1 MTRRKAFNESAERTV
16 YRPGLEIKGDL
27 IPGFRFAP
35 PGAALCH
42 PLRGFI
48 DRFGPACILGEEIEV
63 KLALIG
69 YGAMG
74 QLVAKLASEQ
84 GHEVVLTLDI
94 EDAARGVLDLADAL
108 RAGDV
113 AIDFSVADMVP
124 KNAEACAR
132 AGVPLVVGTT
142 GWQTHVAEVRHLV
155 TEHDGGL
162 IYGANFS
169 VGVQVFYR
177 MLESYDAFIE
187 EAHHKRKRD
196 APSGTA
202 VQLRTLVTEGL
213 GRDVPVTSTRAGY
226 IPGTHRLGFDS
237 VADQITL
244 THTARSREG
253 FAAGALVAAR
263 WIAGRKGVYEFSAVF
278 DEIIKNN
285 RDV

>member
-1 MTRRKAFNESAERTV
+1 MKV
-16 YRPGLEIKGDL
+16 
-27 IPGFRFAP
+27 
-35 PGAALCH
+35 
-42 PLRGFI
+42 
-48 DRFGPACILGEEIEV
+48 
-63 KLALIG
+63 ALIG

-84 GHEVVLTLDI
+84 GHQVVLTLDI
-94 EDAARGVLDLADAL
+94 DDANRGVEDLATAL
-108 RAGDV
+108 RGCDV
-113 AIDFSVADMVP
+113 AIDFSVADTVP

-132 AGVPLVVGTT
+132 AGVPIVVGTT
-142 GWQTHVAEVRHLV
+142 GWQSQVDDVQRIV
-155 TEHDGGL
+155 TEHSGAL

-177 MLESYDAFIE
+177 IAARAAELFHDLESYDGFIE

-202 VQLRTLVTEGL
+202 VQLRNIIAGGL

-237 VADQITL
+237 AADQITL

-253 FAAGALVAAR
+253 FAAGALVAAS
-263 WIAGRKGVYEFSAVF
+263 WIIGRKGMYEFSEVF
-278 DEIIKNN
+278 EEIV
-285 RDV
+285 RPQRH

>member
-1 MTRRKAFNESAERTV
+1 
-16 YRPGLEIKGDL
+16 
-27 IPGFRFAP
+27 
-35 PGAALCH
+35 
-42 PLRGFI
+42 
-48 DRFGPACILGEEIEV
+48 
-63 KLALIG
+63 
-69 YGAMG
+69 MG
-74 QLVAKLASEQ
+74 QLVGKLAREQ

-94 EDAARGVLDLADAL
+94 EAADRGVEELANAL
-108 RAGDV
+108 RVADV
-113 AIDFSVADMVP
+113 AIDFSVADTVP
-124 KNAEACAR
+124 RNAEACAR

-142 GWQTHVAEVRHLV
+142 GWQTRVSEVRCLV

-177 MLESYDAFIE
+177 IAARAADLFRGLESYAAFIE

-202 VQLRTLVTEGL
+202 VQLRNSVAEGL

-237 VADQITL
+237 AADQITL

-263 WIAGRKGVYEFSAVF
+263 WIVGRKGVYEFSEVF
-278 DEIIKNN
+278 DEIVSPQRH
-285 RDV
+285 RDE

>member
-1 MTRRKAFNESAERTV
+1 MKI
-16 YRPGLEIKGDL
+16 G
-27 IPGFRFAP
+27 
-35 PGAALCH
+35 
-42 PLRGFI
+42 
-48 DRFGPACILGEEIEV
+48 
-63 KLALIG
+63 LIG

-74 QLVAKLASEQ
+74 QLVGKLASEQ
-84 GHEVVLTLDI
+84 GHEVVLKLDL
-94 EDAARGVLDLADAL
+94 EDAARNVDDLAETL
-108 RAGDV
+108 RACEV
-113 AIDFSVADMVP
+113 AIDFSVADMIP

-142 GWQTHVAEVRHLV
+142 GWQSRVADVQRIV
-155 TEHDGGL
+155 TEHDGAL

-177 MLESYDAFIE
+177 IAARAAELFRGLESYDAFIE

-202 VQLRTLVTEGL
+202 VQLRDVVASDL
-213 GRDVPVTSTRAGY
+213 GREVPVTSTRAGY

-263 WIAGRKGVYEFSAVF
+263 WIVGRKGVYEFSEVF
-278 DEIIKNN
+278 DEIIGSSL
-285 RDV
+285 R